1 MHLITI
7 TAYTITPQTRSK
19 RIAVDLSESDGAELR
34 QMAEEHH
41 LALTRL
47 AAIAIGDPTEGSR
60 AGAASAKRR
69 AASLTE
75 MPNPFKRGS
84 PELPM
89 YRQTSVELTEH
100 EQCRGSTDCTV
111 RQDSR
116 RDS

>member
-1 MHLITI
+1 M
-7 TAYTITPQTRSK
+7 
-19 RIAVDLSESDGAELR
+19 RIAVDLSESDEAELR
-34 QMAEEHH
+34 QLAEEHH
-41 LALTRL
+41 LPLTRL
-47 AAIAIGDPTEGSR
+47 AAIAMTTAAVPR
-60 AGAASAKRR
+60 WRASAWRR

-75 MPNPFKRGS
+75 MPNPLDRGS

-100 EQCRGSTDCTV
+100 EQCRGSTDCRV